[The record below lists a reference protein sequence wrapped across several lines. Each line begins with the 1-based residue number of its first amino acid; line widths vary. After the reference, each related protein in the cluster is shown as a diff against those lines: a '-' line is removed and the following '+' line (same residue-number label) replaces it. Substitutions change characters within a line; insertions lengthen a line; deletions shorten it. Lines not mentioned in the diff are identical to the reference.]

1 MNIEEK
7 NHIENFEKDS
17 IIQINDTVAIS
28 GALYSV
34 IQLGTVLVSALYSDV
49 QWVSVEVCRTVQW
62 RTVCWSVKMYSG
74 VQWKSAKG
82 TVMFS

>member
-7 NHIENFEKDS
+7 NHIEDFEKDS

-74 VQWKSAKG
+74 VLWKSVKG